1 MTRLSTLLSLL
12 TLAQGRPEDSDQA
25 LISLLQ
31 ERHAEF
37 DSLLPQT
44 ASELLSLAQKERE
57 GRARPAPD
65 SKEYQLTP

>member
-1 MTRLSTLLSLL
+1 M
-12 TLAQGRPEDSDQA
+12 
-25 LISLLQ
+25 ISLLQ